1 MTHAALRE
9 QLKAASERAEA
20 AEAALA
26 KAREGAL
33 EAASIGL
40 VIAGHFCSN
49 PDDWLRAHEKTLRQI
64 EADNRALRSR
74 TTQA

>member
-1 MTHAALRE
+1 MVET
-9 QLKAASERAEA
+9 
-20 AEAALA
+20 
-26 KAREGAL
+26 L

-74 TTQA
+74 TTKD